1 MCIKSIKKIVSEDY
15 EFRNIIVLQIQ
26 VYLVKL
32 KFYDSLIAFSTQ
44 NTDKVIC
51 HHTIQTHSRDG
62 SRIFVRG
69 GGRGGYHFM
78 ASAGARAYMGVWGL
92 YLQWGSGAKPL
103 MWGK

>member
-69 GGRGGYHFM
+69 GGGE
-78 ASAGARAYMGVWGL
+78 GATTLWQAREREPI
-92 YLQWGSGAKPL
+92 WGSGGCTSSGVQGQSP
-103 MWGK
+103 

>member
-69 GGRGGYHFM
+69 GGERGLPLYGKRGS
-78 ASAGARAYMGVWGL
+78 ASLYGGLGAVPPVGFR
-92 YLQWGSGAKPL
+92 
-103 MWGK
+103 GKAPNVG